1 MSEHSHD
8 PGTPRRRSGKQRFGT
23 IFRPAPFLP
32 DQERSPSRDDIPL
45 PPDFIIH
52 LR

>member
-1 MSEHSHD
+1 VSEHLDAHR
-8 PGTPRRRSGKQRFGT
+8 PRRRRSGKNRFGT

-32 DQERSPSRDDIPL
+32 DQGRSPSRDDIPL
-45 PPDFIIH
+45 PPDFFFP

>member
-1 MSEHSHD
+1 MSEPFETD
-8 PGTPRRRSGKQRFGT
+8 RPRRRRSGKHRFGT

-32 DQERSPSRDDIPL
+32 DQDRSPSRDDITL
-45 PPDFIIH
+45 PPDFFFP